1 MTPEENQKL
10 NEHLKGI
17 SEILVNNTP
26 KESLKDL
33 ESIELAVREHILSSV
48 SPTIGSFFLKQ
59 QQERQQDGQDES
71 TVSSEKSK

>member
-1 MTPEENQKL
+1 MTPEEKQKL

-26 KESLKDL
+26 KEDLKDF
-33 ESIELAVREHILSSV
+33 ESIELAIRDHLLSSV

-59 QQERQQDGQDES
+59 RQEPQRDGQD
-71 TVSSEKSK
+71 K